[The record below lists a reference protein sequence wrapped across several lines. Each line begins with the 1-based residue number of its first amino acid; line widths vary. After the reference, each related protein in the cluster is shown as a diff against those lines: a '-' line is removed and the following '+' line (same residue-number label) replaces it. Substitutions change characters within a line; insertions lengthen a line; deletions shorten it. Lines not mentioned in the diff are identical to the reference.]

1 MSTGVPN
8 KSAAAANQHADG
20 PRLLADIGG
29 TNARFALETAPGEIG
44 NIRVYPG
51 ADYPGIAE
59 VMQQYLK
66 DTRVGRVNHAAIA
79 IANPVD
85 GDHVKMTNHDWSF
98 SIEATRRALGFDTLL
113 VVNDF
118 TALAMALPGLTD
130 AQREQVGG
138 GARRQSS
145 VIGLLGPGTGLGVS
159 VLIPADDRWIAL
171 GSEGGHATFSPFD
184 EREDL
189 VMRYARRKFPHVSFE
204 RVCAGQGL
212 ELIYRALAERD
223 AVTVAD
229 TFSAADVTTRALAG
243 EALALEAVNCFC
255 AILGTFAGNI
265 AVTLG
270 ALGGIYIGGGI
281 VLKLGELFHKSPFRQ
296 RFESKGRFQQY
307 LAGIPTYII
316 TAEYPAFLGV
326 SAILAEQLSNRAN
339 SGSSAVFERIRQM
352 RDALTPAERRVADL
366 ALNHPRSIIN
376 DPIIDIARK
385 ADVSQPT
392 VIRFCRSLGCQGLSD
407 FKLKLATG
415 LTGTIPVSHSQVHL
429 GDTATDFGAKVL
441 DNTVSAI
448 LQLREHLN
456 FENVERAIDI
466 LNGARRIEFYGLGNS
481 NIVAQD
487 AHYKFFR
494 FGIPTIAYGDLY
506 MQAASA
512 ALLGRGD
519 VIVAVSKSG
528 RAPELLRVLEV
539 AMQQGATVIA
549 ITSSNTP
556 LAKRATVALE
566 TDHIEIRE
574 SQLSMISRI
583 LHLVIIDIL
592 AVGVAIRRAAPQPG
606 SKLSE
611 TVAKARWSGD
621 DDAAAVLDWLSHGAS
636 GNAKE

>member
-1 MSTGVPN
+1 VPG
-8 KSAAAANQHADG
+8 AGQHADG

-29 TNARFALETAPGEIG
+29 TNARFALETGPGEIG
-44 NIRVYPG
+44 SVQVYPC
-51 ADYPGIAE
+51 ADYPGVAE
-59 VMQQYLK
+59 VIKKYLK
-66 DTRVGRVNHAAIA
+66 DTRIGRVNHAAIA

-85 GDHVKMTNHDWSF
+85 GDQVRMTNHDWSF

-130 AQREQVGG
+130 AQRVQVGG
-138 GARRQSS
+138 GARRPNS
-145 VIGLLGPGTGLGVS
+145 VIGLLGPGTGMGVS
-159 VLIPADDRWIAL
+159 GLIPADDRWIAL
-171 GSEGGHATFSPFD
+171 GSEGGHATFAPAD
-184 EREDL
+184 EREDIVL
-189 VMRYARRKFPHVSFE
+189 QYARKKWSHVSFE
-204 RVCAGQGL
+204 RVAAGPGI
-212 ELIYRALAERD
+212 EVIYRALAGRD
-223 AVTVAD
+223 KKRVAANVDTVD
-229 TFSAADVTTRALAG
+229 IVTRAMEGEPLAA
-243 EALALEAVNCFC
+243 ESVDVFC
-255 AILGTFAGNI
+255 GILGTFAGNI

-270 ALGGIYIGGGI
+270 ALGGIYIGGG
-281 VLKLGELFHKSPFRQ
+281 VVPRLGEFFARSSFRK
-296 RFESKGRFQQY
+296 RFEAKGRFEAY
-307 LAGIPTYII
+307 LQNVPTYVI

-326 SAILAEQLSNRAN
+326 SAILAEQLSNRAGG
-339 SGSSAVFERIRQM
+339 SSSAVFERIRQM

-376 DPIIDIARK
+376 DPIVDIARK

-456 FENVERAIDI
+456 FDQVERAIDL

-512 ALLGRGD
+512 ALLGKGD

-528 RAPELLRVLEV
+528 RAPELLRVLDV
-539 AMQQGATVIA
+539 AMQAGAKVIA

-583 LHLVIIDIL
+583 LHLVMIDIL
-592 AVGVAIRRAAPQPG
+592 AVGVAIRRAVPAADVA
-606 SKLSE
+606 E
-611 TVAKARWSGD
+611 TVAKARQGAD
-621 DDAAAVLDWLSHGAS
+621 DDATAVLDWLSHGAAS
-636 GNAKE
+636 SARD

>member
-1 MSTGVPN
+1 MSTGAPN
-8 KSAAAANQHADG
+8 KSAPGAGQHADG

-29 TNARFALETAPGEIG
+29 TNARFALETGPGEIG
-44 NIRVYPG
+44 QVRVYPC
-51 ADYPGIAE
+51 ADYPGVAQVI
-59 VMQQYLK
+59 QQYLK
-66 DTRVGRVNHAAIA
+66 DTKIGRVNHAAIA

-85 GDHVKMTNHDWSF
+85 GDQVRMTNHDWTF

-130 AQREQVGG
+130 TQRTQVGG
-138 GARRQSS
+138 GQRRQNS

-159 VLIPADDRWIAL
+159 GLIPADDRWIAL
-171 GSEGGHATFSPFD
+171 GSEGGHASFSPQD
-184 EREDL
+184 EREDIVL
-189 VMRYARRKFPHVSFE
+189 QFARKKWPHVSFE
-204 RVCAGQGL
+204 RVCAGPGI
-212 ELIYRALAERD
+212 ELIYRALAARD
-223 AVTVAD
+223 KKKPAATID
-229 TFSAADVTTRALAG
+229 TGEIVKRAHDG
-243 EALALEAVNCFC
+243 EALAVETVECFC
-255 AILGTFAGNI
+255 GILGSFAGNI
-265 AVTLG
+265 AMTLG
-270 ALGGIYIGGGI
+270 SLGGIYIGGG
-281 VLKLGELFHKSPFRQ
+281 VVPRLGELFTRSSFRQ
-296 RFESKGRFQQY
+296 RFEAKGRFDAY
-307 LAGIPTYII
+307 LANVPTYVI

-326 SAILAEQLSNRAN
+326 SAILAEQLSNRAGG
-339 SGSSAVFERIRQM
+339 GSSAVFERIRQM

-376 DPIIDIARK
+376 DPIVDIARK

-456 FENVERAIDI
+456 FEHVEQAITL

-481 NIVAQD
+481 HIVAQD

-512 ALLGRGD
+512 ALLGKGD

-528 RAPELLRVLEV
+528 RAPELLRVLDV
-539 AMQQGATVIA
+539 AMQAGAKVIA

-566 TDHIEIRE
+566 TDHIEMRE
-574 SQLSMISRI
+574 SQLSMISRV
-583 LHLVIIDIL
+583 LHLLMIDIL
-592 AVGVAIRRAAPQPG
+592 AVGVAIRRASPDADMG
-606 SKLSE
+606 DAVE
-611 TVAKARWSGD
+611 KAREHAD
-621 DDAAAVLDWLSHGAS
+621 DDASAVLDWLSHGAS
-636 GNAKE
+636 SSARASD

>member
-1 MSTGVPN
+1 MSTGVQTKTVPG
-8 KSAAAANQHADG
+8 AGQHADG

-29 TNARFALETAPGEIG
+29 TNARFALETGPGEITQVL
-44 NIRVYPG
+44 VYPC
-51 ADYPGIAE
+51 AEYPGVAE
-59 VMQQYLK
+59 VIKKYLK
-66 DTRVGRVNHAAIA
+66 DTKIGRVNHAAIA

-85 GDHVKMTNHDWSF
+85 GDQVSMTNHDWTF

-130 AQREQVGG
+130 TQRVQVGG
-138 GARRQSS
+138 GARRQNS
-145 VIGLLGPGTGLGVS
+145 VIGLLGPGTGMGVS
-159 VLIPADDRWIAL
+159 GLIPADDRWIAL
-171 GSEGGHATFSPFD
+171 GSEGGHATFAPMD

-189 VMRYARRKFPHVSFE
+189 VLQYARKKWSHVSFE
-204 RVCAGQGL
+204 RVAAGPGI
-212 ELIYRALAERD
+212 EIIYRALAQRD
-223 AVTVAD
+223 KKRVPATLEVSEIVKKGLD
-229 TFSAADVTTRALAG
+229 GDALAA
-243 EALALEAVNCFC
+243 ETIDVFC
-255 AILGTFAGNI
+255 GILGTFAGNI

-270 ALGGIYIGGGI
+270 ALGGIYIGGG
-281 VLKLGELFHKSPFRQ
+281 VVPRLGDVFARSSFRQ
-296 RFESKGRFQQY
+296 RFEAKGRFEAY
-307 LAGIPTYII
+307 LKNVPTYVI

-326 SAILAEQLSNRAN
+326 SAILAEQLSNRAGG
-339 SGSSAVFERIRQM
+339 SSSAVFERIRQM

-376 DPIIDIARK
+376 DPIVDIARK

-456 FENVERAIDI
+456 FEHVEAAIDL
-466 LNGARRIEFYGLGNS
+466 LNSARRIEFYGLGNS

-512 ALLGRGD
+512 ALLGKGD

-539 AMQQGATVIA
+539 AMQAGAKVIA

-574 SQLSMISRI
+574 SQLSMISRV
-583 LHLVIIDIL
+583 LHLLMIDIL
-592 AVGVAIRRAAPQPG
+592 AVGVAIRRAAPA
-606 SKLSE
+606 SSE
-611 TVAKARWSGD
+611 VSAAVTKARKGAD
-621 DDAAAVLDWLSHGAS
+621 DDTSAVLDWLSHGAAAS
-636 GNAKE
+636 PRD